1 MNAVNVVSLKLSP
14 RAVASAL
21 ILSATLMVAIGGL
34 PAHAQITP
42 SADAYTTT
50 ATPGNNFGA
59 KPLLDVQSATQNTYI
74 QFDLSSLPAGMPGSS
89 IAKATLKLYVNTV
102 PTAGSFN
109 VNLIN
114 GTWDEKTITAN
125 LAPALGTTIAA
136 SIPLSASNVK
146 DYIIIDVTLAVQAWL
161 NRTQANDGIAL
172 VANSPLNATFDSK
185 ESTTQSHPPELDIVF
200 AGGTG
205 TITGITTATGSGLTG
220 GGTSGTLNLGLLNT
234 CSNNQVLKWS
244 GSAWGCANLS
254 GSGTVT
260 SVGLSAP
267 SSDFTVTGSP
277 VTSSGTLGLNW
288 AVAPTSAN
296 TANAIVKRDATGSFN
311 ASAVNLS
318 GSLFVGTDGIAVD
331 GVSANSNGIWGVSQS
346 TSGPLYGV
354 FGGTYSLSSNAAGVY
369 GAALNGG
376 SGAGLTFGVEGISYS
391 PVGVGVFGYTRL
403 LSNTGSTVSSPHAGV
418 WGDSITGA
426 GVYATADNNNAVV
439 AVNNAFVPTLW
450 VENNASNSWVL
461 WATGNVG
468 SCRSDSL
475 GDLACTGTV
484 TGGVHANKIDH
495 PLDPANKYLVHSGVE
510 SPDRKTVYD
519 GVVALDANGEA
530 SVQLPAYV
538 ESLNGQF
545 RYQLTAIGA
554 PGPNLYIAEEISRNQ
569 FRIAGGKP
577 GMKVSWQV
585 TGIRQD
591 AWSKANPP
599 VVEEEK
605 SSDERGYYLHPEALG
620 QPREKGLVTLPPV
633 KQRPGIPAQAA
644 STSNQAR

>member
-1 MNAVNVVSLKLSP
+1 
-14 RAVASAL
+14 
-21 ILSATLMVAIGGL
+21 
-34 PAHAQITP
+34 
-42 SADAYTTT
+42 
-50 ATPGNNFGA
+50 
-59 KPLLDVQSATQNTYI
+59 
-74 QFDLSSLPAGMPGSS
+74 
-89 IAKATLKLYVNTV
+89 
-102 PTAGSFN
+102 
-109 VNLIN
+109 
-114 GTWDEKTITAN
+114 
-125 LAPALGTTIAA
+125 
-136 SIPLSASNVK
+136 
-146 DYIIIDVTLAVQAWL
+146 
-161 NRTQANDGIAL
+161 
-172 VANSPLNATFDSK
+172 
-185 ESTTQSHPPELDIVF
+185 
-200 AGGTG
+200 
-205 TITGITTATGSGLTG
+205 
-220 GGTSGTLNLGLLNT
+220 
-234 CSNNQVLKWS
+234 
-244 GSAWGCANLS
+244 
-254 GSGTVT
+254 
-260 SVGLSAP
+260 
-267 SSDFTVTGSP
+267 
-277 VTSSGTLGLNW
+277 
-288 AVAPTSAN
+288 
-296 TANAIVKRDATGSFN
+296 
-311 ASAVNLS
+311 
-318 GSLFVGTDGIAVD
+318 
-331 GVSANSNGIWGVSQS
+331 
-346 TSGPLYGV
+346 
-354 FGGTYSLSSNAAGVY
+354 
-369 GAALNGG
+369 
-376 SGAGLTFGVEGISYS
+376 
-391 PVGVGVFGYTRL
+391 
-403 LSNTGSTVSSPHAGV
+403 
-418 WGDSITGA
+418 
-426 GVYATADNNNAVV
+426 
-439 AVNNAFVPTLW
+439 VNNAFVPTLW

-644 STSNQAR
+644 STSNHAR